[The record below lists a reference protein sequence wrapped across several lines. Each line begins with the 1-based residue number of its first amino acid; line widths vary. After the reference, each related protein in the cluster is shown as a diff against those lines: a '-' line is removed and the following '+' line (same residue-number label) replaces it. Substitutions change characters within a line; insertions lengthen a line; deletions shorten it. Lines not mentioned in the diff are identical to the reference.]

1 MKILYIAPLSLN
13 RKHSAGG
20 VETATENIL
29 EGFSGIKRTEI
40 IVLSF
45 RSGQF
50 NSTITKYS
58 ENITIIQK
66 SQKIKNT
73 LFNIL
78 FYQRK
83 IIREIIDRE
92 NPDLIH
98 FHGTGPNILSIS
110 NLPRDRTIITQHGIL
125 RIELKYQIGIRNKI
139 KYFLKSIIET
149 IYFPKFSNYIFISNH
164 NFNNANNYY
173 KSNFSNYAIIPNA
186 VNIDYFNIKSK
197 NTTNNHILYVG
208 FISRLK
214 NLLFLIKIINELKN
228 KQKVFKLTI
237 VGDIKDYK
245 YYQECKQFIK
255 SNNLTDIISFK
266 GYLDQNKL
274 LSLYNIID
282 IFVLPSLQ
290 ENSPIS
296 LLEAMAAGKVSVAS
310 NIGGI
315 PEIINNNKTGFIFK
329 NNDYKGLY
337 SILSKLYNNYPLLD
351 SIGQNAQKVI
361 MKRFNPQYIAR
372 SMNKFYNSIVNDKR
386 IS

>member
-29 EGFSGIKRTEI
+29 EGFSGIKRIEI

-83 IIREIIDRE
+83 VIREIIDRE

-110 NLPRDRTIITQHGIL
+110 NLPRDRIIITQHGIL
-125 RIELKYQIGIRNKI
+125 RIELKYQIGIRNKSR
-139 KYFLKSIIET
+139 FLFKSIIEK
-149 IYFPKFSNYIFISNH
+149 IYFPKFLNYIFISNH
-164 NFNNANNYY
+164 NLNYANNHY
-173 KSNFSNYAIIPNA
+173 KTELLNYAIIPNA
-186 VNIDYFNIKSK
+186 VNTNFFNIKPK
-197 NTTNNHILYVG
+197 NNTDNHILYVG

-214 NLLFLIKIINELKN
+214 NILLLIKVINELKN
-228 KQKVFKLTI
+228 NNIIYKLTI
-237 VGDIKDYK
+237 VGEVKDRQYYKACVKYIKD
-245 YYQECKQFIK
+245 
-255 SNNLTDIISFK
+255 NDLTKIISFI
-266 GYLDQNKL
+266 GFLDQAKL
-274 LSLYNIID
+274 MSLYEKID

-296 LLEAMAAGKVSVAS
+296 LLEAMAAGKTSLAS

-315 PEIINNNKTGFIFK
+315 PEIINNGKTGYLFKK
-329 NNDYKGLY
+329 NNYEELY
-337 SILSKLYNNYPLLD
+337 NILLLLHNNFPLVNSIGKNAQKHIMKNYSPLYIAKLMYNNYNLLW
-351 SIGQNAQKVI
+351 
-361 MKRFNPQYIAR
+361 
-372 SMNKFYNSIVNDKR
+372 R
-386 IS
+386 ILTD